1 MDIDA
6 EMRRKIV
13 VSLVAVGFFV
23 ALIIGIG
30 VVYGGATGF
39 GATAGLALIGSIVLF
54 VLVMAGVGLW
64 LSG

>member
-23 ALIIGIG
+23 VLIIGIG
-30 VVYGGATGF
+30 VTYGGATGF
-39 GATAGLALIGSIVLF
+39 GGTGGLALIGSIVLF
-54 VLVMAGVGLW
+54 ILAMAGVGLW
-64 LSG
+64 LSH

>member
-13 VSLVAVGFFV
+13 VSMVAVGFFV

-30 VVYGGATGF
+30 VVYGGPAGF
-39 GATAGLALIGSIVLF
+39 GGTAGLALVGSIVLF
-54 VLVMAGVGLW
+54 ILAMAGVGVW

>member
-1 MDIDA
+1 MEIDA

-30 VVYGGATGF
+30 TAFGGPAGF
-39 GATAGLALIGSIVLF
+39 GGTAGLALIGSIVLF
-54 VLVMAGVGLW
+54 IFVMAGVGLW
-64 LSG
+64 LSR

>member
-1 MDIDA
+1 MEIDA

-23 ALIIGIG
+23 ALIVGIG
-30 VVYGGATGF
+30 VTYGGPAGF

-64 LSG
+64 LAR